1 MNDVLVVDDEQ
12 AVLDSLLSA
21 LDWAEFG
28 FKQVRTAQNA
38 QEAMQI
44 MREHPVDLLLL
55 DILMPGMNGLEML
68 KTIRSRYP
76 QIHCVLISAH
86 SKFEYA
92 QEAIRLN
99 VENYL
104 LKPVDLNELRETVY
118 RAVENINQS
127 SESFHN
133 LFERNV

>member
-1 MNDVLVVDDEQ
+1 MNDVLLVDDER

-55 DILMPGMNGLEML
+55 DILIPGMNGLEKL
-68 KTIRSRYP
+68 KSPSLSIRTAYGLPSIPPR
-76 QIHCVLISAH
+76 ICAALG
-86 SKFEYA
+86 
-92 QEAIRLN
+92 L
-99 VENYL
+99 
-104 LKPVDLNELRETVY
+104 
-118 RAVENINQS
+118 
-127 SESFHN
+127 
-133 LFERNV
+133 